1 MKAQLVK
8 TFIKAAAIVALATS
22 IANCGAMP
30 EESITESTYQP
41 TSENTDTTT
50 NNDDEEETTHKTP
63 SRSTEPVKDGC
74 EAFGLVYDAANNTC
88 VEDDTDT
95 NIINPPVTEEPT
107 IIVETCEGMGLVEEN
122 GTCVEPTIDPI
133 EPTEVFNFT
142 VTPAQ
147 YQVVAT
153 WDADEKVS
161 SYVVEI
167 TQEGKP
173 YSNDRYPTG
182 TSWTVSTVSCTSA
195 YSFKLVANM
204 VDGTT
209 VESNPSPYLKP
220 SNCE

>member
-30 EESITESTYQP
+30 EESITETTYQP
-41 TSENTDTTT
+41 SSQPVDPAVDAEG
-50 NNDDEEETTHKTP
+50 DDDA
-63 SRSTEPVKDGC
+63 VLIIDNC
-74 EAFGLVYDAANNTC
+74 ESWGFVYDPVNNTC

-95 NIINPPVTEEPT
+95 NIINPPVIEEPT

-147 YQVVAT
+147 YKVIAT
-153 WDADEKVS
+153 WDADQKVS

-182 TSWTVSTVSCTSA
+182 TSWTVSTLSCTSA
-195 YSFKLVANM
+195 YSFKLVAKM

>member
-1 MKAQLVK
+1 MKAQSIRK
-8 TFIKAAAIVALATS
+8 FIDATAKAVVVITVLAAVT
-22 IANCGAMP
+22 NCGALP
-30 EESITESTYQP
+30 EEEVMAFHAQP
-41 TSENTDTTT
+41 AAP
-50 NNDDEEETTHKTP
+50 TP
-63 SRSTEPVKDGC
+63 IVTEPETQFVCAAEYEGDSV
-74 EAFGLVYDAANNTC
+74 VYDNTMTNVIKPGEESSEVVLVNNSLLC
-88 VEDDTDT
+88 EPDT
-95 NIINPPVTEEPT
+95 PT

-122 GTCVEPTIDPI
+122 GTCVEPTVDPI

-147 YQVVAT
+147 YKVIAT
-153 WDADEKVS
+153 WDADERVS
-161 SYVVEI
+161 SFVVEI

-182 TSWTVSTVSCTSA
+182 TSWTVSTFGCTSA

>member
-1 MKAQLVK
+1 MKAQSIRK
-8 TFIKAAAIVALATS
+8 FIGATAKAVVAITVLAAVT
-22 IANCGAMP
+22 NCGAVP
-30 EESITESTYQP
+30 EEEIMAFDAQP
-41 TSENTDTTT
+41 AAP
-50 NNDDEEETTHKTP
+50 TP
-63 SRSTEPVKDGC
+63 IVTEPETQFVCAAEYEGDSV
-74 EAFGLVYDAANNTC
+74 VYDNTMTNVIKPGEESSEVVLVNNSLLC
-88 VEDDTDT
+88 EPDT
-95 NIINPPVTEEPT
+95 PT

-133 EPTEVFNFT
+133 EPTEMFNFT

-147 YQVVAT
+147 YKVIAT
-153 WDADEKVS
+153 WDADQKVS
-161 SYVVEI
+161 SYVVEV

-182 TSWTVSTVSCTSA
+182 TSWAVSTLSCTSA

>member
-1 MKAQLVK
+1 MKAQSIRK
-8 TFIKAAAIVALATS
+8 FIGATAKAVVVITVLAAVT
-22 IANCGAMP
+22 NCGALP
-30 EESITESTYQP
+30 EEEVMAFDAQP
-41 TSENTDTTT
+41 AAP
-50 NNDDEEETTHKTP
+50 TP
-63 SRSTEPVKDGC
+63 IVTEPETQFVCAAEYEGDSV
-74 EAFGLVYDAANNTC
+74 VYDNTMTNVIKPGEESSEVVLVNNSLLC
-88 VEDDTDT
+88 EPDT
-95 NIINPPVTEEPT
+95 PT

-122 GTCVEPTIDPI
+122 GTCVEPTVDPI

-147 YQVVAT
+147 YKVIAT
-153 WDADEKVS
+153 WDADERVS
-161 SYVVEI
+161 SFVVEI

-182 TSWTVSTVSCTSA
+182 TSWTVSTFGCTSA

>member
-1 MKAQLVK
+1 MKAQSIRK
-8 TFIKAAAIVALATS
+8 FIGATAKAVVAITVLAAVT
-22 IANCGAMP
+22 NCGAVP
-30 EESITESTYQP
+30 EEEIMAFDAQP
-41 TSENTDTTT
+41 VAP
-50 NNDDEEETTHKTP
+50 TP
-63 SRSTEPVKDGC
+63 VVTEPETQFVCAAEYEGDSV
-74 EAFGLVYDAANNTC
+74 VYDNTMTNVIKPGEESSEVVLVNNSLLC
-88 VEDDTDT
+88 EPDT
-95 NIINPPVTEEPT
+95 PT

-122 GTCVEPTIDPI
+122 GTCVEPTVDPI

-161 SYVVEI
+161 SYVVES
-167 TQEGKP
+167 TREGKP
-173 YSNDRYPTG
+173 YTNVRYPTE
-182 TSWTVSTVSCTSA
+182 TSWTVSTSSCTSA

>member
-1 MKAQLVK
+1 MKAQSIRK
-8 TFIKAAAIVALATS
+8 FIGATAKAVVAITVLAAVT
-22 IANCGAMP
+22 NCGAVP
-30 EESITESTYQP
+30 EEEIMAFDAQP
-41 TSENTDTTT
+41 AA
-50 NNDDEEETTHKTP
+50 P
-63 SRSTEPVKDGC
+63 APVVTEPETQFVCAAEYEGDSV
-74 EAFGLVYDAANNTC
+74 VYDNTMTNVIKPGEESSEVVLVNNSLLC
-88 VEDDTDT
+88 EPDT
-95 NIINPPVTEEPT
+95 PT

-153 WDADEKVS
+153 WDADQKVS
-161 SYVVEI
+161 SFLVEV